1 LTNQVGLNLII
12 LIKKKSGAMQ
22 ATKQIDA
29 AAHIILIKARKTFS
43 SEQYLIACLR
53 FNNILKKVNF
63 FLKLKY
69 F

>member
-12 LIKKKSGAMQ
+12 LIKNKKVAQ
-22 ATKQIDA
+22 CRQKKQIDA

-43 SEQYLIACLR
+43 SGQYLIACLYLR

-63 FLKLKY
+63 F
-69 F
+69 

>member
-1 LTNQVGLNLII
+1 MLTNQVGLNLII
-12 LIKKKSGAMQ
+12 LIKKKKKKSGAMQ

-63 FLKLKY
+63 FLN
-69 F
+69 

>member
-1 LTNQVGLNLII
+1 
-12 LIKKKSGAMQ
+12 MQ

-43 SEQYLIACLR
+43 SEQYLIACLYLC
-53 FNNILKKVNF
+53 FNNILKKVKKDFFTKIKMFLMFLNF
-63 FLKLKY
+63 LYTDLKNK

>member
-1 LTNQVGLNLII
+1 
-12 LIKKKSGAMQ
+12 MQ

-43 SEQYLIACLR
+43 SGQYLIACLYLR

-63 FLKLKY
+63 F
-69 F
+69 

>member
-1 LTNQVGLNLII
+1 
-12 LIKKKSGAMQ
+12 MQ